1 MSGYAIDFARVD
13 DICALLESAGIR
25 SADVDASKVA
35 RPGVWVKV
43 ASVTQ
48 RDRLGGYSFGL
59 ILYGVVA
66 DKDPRRAAAALQ
78 LLLNKVTTVADAD
91 GPITFQDLAMPDGA
105 VLPSFA
111 FPLDYLI

>member
-1 MSGYAIDFARVD
+1 MSGFAIDFARVD
-13 DICALLESAGIR
+13 DVCTLLKSAGVR
-25 SADVDASKVA
+25 SVDVDSAKVA
-35 RPGVWVKV
+35 RPGIWVKV
-43 ASVTQ
+43 ERVNQ

-59 ILYGVVA
+59 TLYGVVA
-66 DKDPRRAAAALQ
+66 DKDPRRAAADLQ
-78 LLLNKVTTVADAD
+78 LLLNKVTRVADAD

>member
-1 MSGYAIDFARVD
+1 MSGYAIDFGRVD
-13 DICALLESAGIR
+13 AVCKLLRDAGVR
-25 SADVDASKVA
+25 SADMDAAKVA
-35 RPGVWVKV
+35 RPGIWVKV

-48 RDRLGGYSFGL
+48 RDRLGGYSFAL

-66 DKDPRRAAAALQ
+66 DKDPRRAAADLQ
-78 LLLNKVTTVADAD
+78 TLLNIVTRVADAD

-111 FPLDYLI
+111 FPLDYPI